1 MGSKHGTQH
10 DTAVRV
16 LWTVVVTLMLVVSA
30 MVVSAS
36 RASATEVQEQY
47 MVTAWE
53 MPSWADDRTAVWPQ
67 KLHSNVIVTSKD
79 GALDRAEIVAK
90 CGYFQI
96 DVYKY
101 TTESDRA
108 NVDNL
113 IAGGVLKAPDNPYDE
128 PLIKGGYGKAWTF
141 LNLGTCETTTPTPT
155 PSTTSPTPTPSESTT
170 TPTPTPTTDTPT
182 PTPSTTQPQTSPPA
196 TSETPEMPPTTPSDE
211 CMTGCLADT
220 GSSVVPVGAAGLLL
234 ASIGAGAAILS
245 RKVGRHA

>member
-1 MGSKHGTQH
+1 MGSKSSTQH
-10 DTAVRV
+10 STAVRV

-53 MPSWADDRTAVWPQ
+53 MPSWVDDRTAVWPQ

-101 TTESDRA
+101 MTEADRA

-155 PSTTSPTPTPSESTT
+155 PTPSTTSPTPTPSESTT
-170 TPTPTPTTDTPT
+170 TPTPTPTTPV
-182 PTPSTTQPQTSPPA
+182 PSTTEPQTSPPA
-196 TSETPEMPPTTPSDE
+196 TSHTPEEPPTTPSDE

-220 GSSVVPVGAAGLLL
+220 GSSALPLGAAGLLI
-234 ASIGAGAAILS
+234 ASVGAGAALLS